1 MADNKKSVYEGDLGQ
16 YLPRRER
23 DDILGLPDS
32 DPAWDKEMFRRFKLL
47 LEHHGLERG
56 DRHLWIK
63 LSFALILEH
72 VPGLQ
77 EAPPSNIG
85 RPRTR
90 HTPEARAM
98 RAQLLEEVDAIRKDN
113 PRMMDASCIKY
124 IFRKP
129 LPQDA
134 PLHPLA
140 EKSDRMRRNELHLA
154 RQERRLDALRKF
166 IPVLEKKSG

>member
-32 DPAWDKEMFRRFKLL
+32 EPAWDKEMFRRFKLL

-90 HTPEARAM
+90 HTPEARAS
-98 RAQLLEEVDAIRKDN
+98 RAQFLEKVEAIRKRK
-113 PRMMDASCIKY
+113 PRMKDVACINR
-124 IFRKP
+124 IFRNP

-134 PLHPLA
+134 PLRPLA
-140 EKSDRMRRNELHLA
+140 KKTDRMRRNELHLA
-154 RQERRLDALRKF
+154 RKERRLHTLRQF
-166 IPVLEKKSG
+166 SAVFEKKSG

>member
-1 MADNKKSVYEGDLGQ
+1 MADKKKSAYEGDLGQ
-16 YLPRRER
+16 YLPRRKR

-47 LEHHGLERG
+47 LEHYGLERG
-56 DRHLWIK
+56 DRHLWVK

-90 HTPEARAM
+90 HTPEARAK
-98 RAQLLEEVDAIRKDN
+98 RAQLLKEVEALRKKH
-113 PRMMDASCIKY
+113 PRMKDASCIEH

-134 PLHPLA
+134 PLRPLA
-140 EKSDRMRRNELHLA
+140 EVSGRMRWYELHLA
-154 RQERRLDALRKF
+154 RQERHQHTLRKF
-166 IPVLEKKSG
+166 IAVFEKKSG

>member
-1 MADNKKSVYEGDLGQ
+1 MADNKKSAYEGDLGQ

-23 DDILGLPDS
+23 DNILGLPDS

-90 HTPEARAM
+90 HTPEARAR
-98 RAQLLEEVDAIRKDN
+98 RAQLLKEVEAIRIKN
-113 PRMMDASCIKY
+113 PRMKDVACINR

-134 PLHPLA
+134 PLRPLA
-140 EKSDRMRRNELHLA
+140 EVSGRMLRNELYLA
-154 RQERRLDALRKF
+154 RQERRLHTLRKF

>member
-90 HTPEARAM
+90 HTPEARAR
-98 RAQLLEEVDAIRKDN
+98 RAQLLKEVEAIRIIN
-113 PRMMDASCIKY
+113 PRMKDASCIKH

-140 EKSDRMRRNELHLA
+140 ELSGRMRRYELHQA
-154 RQERRLDALRKF
+154 RKERHLDALRQF
-166 IPVLEKKSG
+166 SAVFEKKSG

>member
-23 DDILGLPDS
+23 DDILRLPDS

-63 LSFALILEH
+63 LSFAL
-72 VPGLQ
+72 
-77 EAPPSNIG
+77 NIG

-90 HTPEARAM
+90 HTPEARAS
-98 RAQLLEEVDAIRKDN
+98 RAQFLEKVEAIRKRK
-113 PRMMDASCIKY
+113 PRMKDVACINH
-124 IFRKP
+124 IFRNP

-134 PLHPLA
+134 PLRPLA
-140 EKSDRMRRNELHLA
+140 EVSGRMLRNELYLA
-154 RQERRLDALRKF
+154 RQERRLHTLRKF